1 MSWTQDQLG
10 PIARTVEDA
19 KTVFEVIAGFYDE
32 EDNVTAV
39 LSLMIALTVACTK
52 VLLSAIQADA
62 NPVVEW
68 TSIRNSDFLRQPHF
82 RRHLSPSLQPFRRDL
97 Q

>member
-39 LSLMIALTVACTK
+39 LFSDDCVDGSLPKRI
-52 VLLSAIQADA
+52 I
-62 NPVVEW
+62 
-68 TSIRNSDFLRQPHF
+68 
-82 RRHLSPSLQPFRRDL
+82 RRHPSGRKSSR
-97 Q
+97 